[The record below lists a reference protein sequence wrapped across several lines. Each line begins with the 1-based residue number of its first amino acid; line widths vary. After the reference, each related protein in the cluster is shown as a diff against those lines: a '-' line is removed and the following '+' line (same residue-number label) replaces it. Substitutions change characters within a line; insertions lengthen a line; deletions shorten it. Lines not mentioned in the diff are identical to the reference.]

1 MESIAKIR
9 GQARRF
15 FKENSIIIEFFL
27 AGRRILYETNTW
39 LDLFV
44 ISRPQLRGCFASGTL
59 LAVSMIS
66 PFRPRFCSFSGIW
79 PASRWCKNLAS
90 RISSCR
96 VEGFARPLRSTSSS
110 TCGTRFYERSLLI
123 FENIDNLYTR
133 IDPLLKIS
141 P

>member
-9 GQARRF
+9 GQALRRF

-27 AGRRILYETNTW
+27 AGGRIRFLYETNTCF
-39 LDLFV
+39 DLFV

-79 PASRWCKNLAS
+79 PASRRCKNLAS

-96 VEGFARPLRSTSSS
+96 AEGFARPLRSTSS
-110 TCGTRFYERSLLI
+110 TTYGTRFYERSLLI
-123 FENIDNLYTR
+123 FENITIYTR
-133 IDPLLKIS
+133 G
-141 P
+141 